1 MARISVERN
10 STHDAREI
18 VYITLGV
25 RKVSSEMDGD
35 LKTSQKVS

>member
-18 VYITLGV
+18 VYIRLDV
-25 RKVSSEMDGD
+25 RKVSGEMDGD
-35 LKTSQKVS
+35 LRTSQKVS